1 MPLTLATKSKPTV
14 TTLDSGLTVVH
25 HAINDSAVVTMDVWV
40 RAGSRVEPA
49 PWAGMA
55 HFLEHM
61 IFKGTEALAPG
72 VFDQMV
78 EGVGGSTNAA
88 TSYDYAHYYVTVAAD
103 QGKTALAPLSE
114 LLTAAAIPDG
124 EFDRERSVVLEEIRQ
139 AADNPDWLGYEAL
152 LGMMYP
158 EHPYGR
164 PILGTP
170 ETLRSRSPQEMRQFH
185 RCHYQPKNMTVAIAG
200 QVDHDQAMSWVDDMF
215 GRFPRPEFCP
225 VQVPAIAPILS
236 RGDRQH
242 LKLPYLEQARLMMG
256 WRCPGWAEQDT
267 ANGLDMLA
275 VILGTGRMSRLVR
288 SLREEHQWV
297 YDVACECDVQTDSTL
312 FLITAWLDMDQVE
325 RVESFIRDQL
335 RALGEA
341 AIGAIEL
348 DRAKR
353 LLIND
358 HQFSGETPSQ
368 LAATYGYY
376 SVMGSFED
384 ALTYPQ
390 QVQSIAPELLQ
401 QVAGQYLAESPYC
414 SVILEPDME
423 AK

>member
-1 MPLTLATKSKPTV
+1 MHLTLAAKTKPTV
-14 TTLDSGLTVVH
+14 TTLDSGLTVIH
-25 HAINDSAVVTMDVWV
+25 HAVNDSAVVTMDVWT
-40 RAGSRVEPA
+40 RAGSRLEPE
-49 PWAGMA
+49 PWSGMA

-72 VFDQMV
+72 VFDQLV

-88 TSYDYAHYYVTVAAD
+88 TSYDYAHYYVTVAAT
-103 QGKTALAPLSE
+103 QGRTALEPLAE
-114 LLTAAAIPDG
+114 LLTAAAIPDE

-152 LGMMYP
+152 LGMVYP
-158 EHPYGR
+158 DHPYGR

-170 ETLRSRSPQEMRQFH
+170 ETLLERSPQEMRQFH
-185 RCHYQPKNMTVAIAG
+185 RCHYQPTNMTVAITG
-200 QVDHDQAMSWVDDMF
+200 QVNHDTAMSWIDDMF

-225 VQVPAIAPILS
+225 VKVPAIAPTLPRS
-236 RGDRQH
+236 ARQH
-242 LKLPYLEQARLMMG
+242 LKLPYLEQSRLMMG

-267 ANGLDMLA
+267 TNALDMLA

-288 SLREEHQWV
+288 ELREERQWV
-297 YDVACECDVQTDSTL
+297 YDIACECDVQTDSTL
-312 FLITAWLDMDQVE
+312 FVITAWLDMDQVAQ
-325 RVESFIRDQL
+325 VEAFIRNQL
-335 RALGEA
+335 RSLGELPVE
-341 AIGAIEL
+341 AIEL

-358 HQFSGETPSQ
+358 YQFSGETPSQ

-390 QVQSIAPELLQ
+390 QVQDISADLIQ
-401 QVAGQYLAESPYC
+401 QVADKYLANSHYC
-414 SVILEPDME
+414 SVVLEPNISAE
-423 AK
+423 